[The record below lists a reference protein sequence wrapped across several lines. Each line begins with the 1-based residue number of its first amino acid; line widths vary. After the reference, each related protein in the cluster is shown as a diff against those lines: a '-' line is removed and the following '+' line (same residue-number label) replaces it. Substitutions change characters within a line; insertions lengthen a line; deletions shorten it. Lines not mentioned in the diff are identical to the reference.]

1 MFKRAPKPSSPLLLN
16 METFSLMSKRDREEG
31 KRIIVQGLGQGVRAE
46 TLASFFNRCGHIQSV
61 RFTDR
66 KSCVIEFSHCDSV
79 NRALHFNSTRQPHIS
94 DGIISVIQDSVP
106 GSKKHRHTPSS
117 FIIMDSPAF
126 NNFIIPTL
134 PQNLHMY

>member
-1 MFKRAPKPSSPLLLN
+1 MAK
-16 METFSLMSKRDREEG
+16 FSLMSKRDREEG

-46 TLASFFNRCGHIQSV
+46 TVASFFYRCGDIQSV

-66 KSCVIEFSHCDSV
+66 KSCVIEFTHCDSV
-79 NRALHFNSTRQPHIS
+79 ARALHLNSTRQPHIS
-94 DGIISVIQDSVP
+94 EGIIYVMQESLP
-106 GSKKHRHTPSS
+106 GSKKHRHTPGS
-117 FIIMDSPAF
+117 FIIMDPPTF

>member
-1 MFKRAPKPSSPLLLN
+1 MRPYSPISQKWKK
-16 METFSLMSKRDREEG
+16 FSLMSKRDREEG

-46 TLASFFNRCGHIQSV
+46 TVASFFSRCGHILSV

-66 KSCVIEFSHCDSV
+66 KSCVIEFSQFDSV
-79 NRALHFNSTRQPHIS
+79 TRAMHFNSTRQPSLS
-94 DGIISVIQDSVP
+94 DGIIYVSQDSQP
-106 GSKKHRHTPSS
+106 GSKKPRHTPGS
-117 FIIMDSPAF
+117 FIIMDPPTF